1 MSLKDQTTHLIMA
14 IPLPPFVQGMRPEQ
28 ENPCHMTEGK
38 GLTAV
43 MRVPRFR
50 QVKLVEG
57 DFNRKHLESVN
68 ALAAIIESKVAE
80 ARS

>member
-50 QVKLVEG
+50 QVKEPDCGFRPSFVRTFQILETG
-57 DFNRKHLESVN
+57 ERK
-68 ALAAIIESKVAE
+68 
-80 ARS
+80 